1 MIIKDKPIRFIQW
14 LMLAAE
20 KFILSKFSKIIFI
33 DEPKVNQD
41 VATLL
46 LMNHFSFN
54 DGPMMHYLCRKVL
67 KKEFKVMVLEEQMLL
82 FKPLKYIGCF
92 SVNKK
97 SRTLVESLDY
107 AASLL
112 SDKRNML
119 GIFPQGGVFSQ
130 HLEKIHFEQ
139 GLDRILKKNKAPI
152 QVVFA
157 VMQLDFLADFK
168 PKAYIYFMDYTGEQI
183 PEKMEEA
190 YNVFYTKC
198 RLEQKQKYNP
208 PPHVLE

>member
-1 MIIKDKPIRFIQW
+1 
-14 LMLAAE
+14 MLAAE

-139 GLDRILKKNKAPI
+139 GLDRILKKNKQEI

-157 VMQLDFLADFK
+157 VMLLDFLADFK

-198 RLEQKQKYNP
+198 RLAQKQKYNP